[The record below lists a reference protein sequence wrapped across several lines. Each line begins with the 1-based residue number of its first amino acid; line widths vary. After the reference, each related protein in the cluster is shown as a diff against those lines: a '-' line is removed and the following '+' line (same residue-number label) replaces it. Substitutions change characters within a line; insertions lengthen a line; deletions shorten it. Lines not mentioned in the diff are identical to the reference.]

1 MVLQYSVDGVTTWL
15 VLGDYDPV
23 SDDATGIKWFTD
35 DNIFGV
41 PGEQTGNIIGWAD
54 NKNPDEDTPF
64 ASWVSSRHK
73 LDEIALAD
81 RGSVIFRFA
90 LGTDGSAESEGF
102 AFDNFKI
109 SEREKNV
116 LLEQFSSTNIDASKV
131 VSEEI
136 DSRLGEAST
145 NNDEIIAIN
154 YHNSVAGERDKY
166 DGSVNPPILTNP
178 DPISIVNIQN
188 PSARIAYY
196 RIATVPSSILDGQFY
211 LGENSATA
219 KTATDILWTK
229 NDVARSSLLDA
240 DFDIVISNDF
250 GSLPEVLEINV
261 VATTKTVILGGASVE
276 LALHIAIIEKDV
288 DISSGAFD
296 RNGQQI
302 SYNALRKMLPNG
314 VGSRFKQSYP
324 QGTILNVTE
333 TWDISKDLDAG
344 DLAIVAFVQNV
355 ETKVIYQAV
364 TKDVVGKVSP
374 TITGI
379 GDALGE
385 GYNLYP
391 NPANNEVFIVF
402 EKTTI
407 EVMGWSV
414 YDQTGK
420 VYRLGK
426 LKPGAGGFSLDTNDF
441 PSGMYFISITGE
453 NLKFNNSKFIITH

>member
-1 MVLQYSVDGVTTWL
+1 M
-15 VLGDYDPV
+15 
-23 SDDATGIKWFTD
+23 
-35 DNIFGV
+35 
-41 PGEQTGNIIGWAD
+41 
-54 NKNPDEDTPF
+54 
-64 ASWVSSRHK
+64 
-73 LDEIALAD
+73 DEIALAD

-145 NNDEIIAIN
+145 NNDDIIAIN

-333 TWDISKDLDAG
+333 TWDISKDLDA
-344 DLAIVAFVQNV
+344 
-355 ETKVIYQAV
+355 
-364 TKDVVGKVSP
+364 
-374 TITGI
+374 
-379 GDALGE
+379 
-385 GYNLYP
+385 
-391 NPANNEVFIVF
+391 
-402 EKTTI
+402 
-407 EVMGWSV
+407 
-414 YDQTGK
+414 
-420 VYRLGK
+420 
-426 LKPGAGGFSLDTNDF
+426 
-441 PSGMYFISITGE
+441 
-453 NLKFNNSKFIITH
+453 